1 MKVTQLSALDMT
13 SEVTTVQSA
22 PATYRAEM
30 SLVETTSHRALAFAT
45 INNIIRKYT
54 LDAFTHSR
62 YKTLMISLKHP
73 SYDLRIRR
81 VSKGAFKYY
90 IVLRICVTNKSSSK
104 ILTKTDFKLQEFLT
118 WLWPPMPPLSNIKQN
133 VKSFTK
139 CSESSDSKRW
149 LFFKFYK
156 TSIIISKL
164 HDWAGQK
171 N

>member
-30 SLVETTSHRALAFAT
+30 SLVETKHRALAFAT

-54 LDAFTHSR
+54 PDSFTHSR

-104 ILTKTDFKLQEFLT
+104 ILTNTDFKLQEFLT
-118 WLWPPMPPLSNIKQN
+118 
-133 VKSFTK
+133 
-139 CSESSDSKRW
+139 
-149 LFFKFYK
+149 
-156 TSIIISKL
+156 
-164 HDWAGQK
+164 
-171 N
+171 